1 MRAYRFSVNLK
12 LGLVVFAV
20 GIAVA
25 SLVYTRA
32 LVERLRDREAY
43 MIELW
48 AGAIEEVAEAQ
59 QRTLDPRFAVLA
71 ALKDSLSA
79 LPTEASWPETY
90 REALSWVVD
99 VAAPGEVGFIGEQI
113 LRSDRFAIPAII
125 SDSLSGEF
133 TSWRNVGVADGPR
146 VLSDEDRATLTAQQA
161 RFDALHTPVP
171 VRIVLP
177 GDPGLTLVQY
187 IHYGESAL
195 VVALR
200 WFPYIQL
207 AFVALFVLVGY
218 LSFSYIRRSEQSNL
232 WVGMAREAAHQLG
245 TPISSLMGW
254 RDVLEDTP
262 LDDWQSEAV
271 SEIGRDIERLQRVT
285 SRFSDIG
292 SLPKLEHQPL
302 KPVVDA
308 VVQYMERR
316 LPQVA
321 HPISLTADVPEGLL
335 VSLNADLFEW
345 VIENLVKNSIDAMR
359 GEAGEIRVEA
369 RESGK
374 WVQIDVSDTGRGI
387 DRKHVPHVFR
397 PGYSSKKRGWGLG
410 LSLARRIVEEYHGGR
425 IRLHATRT
433 VAPTG
438 TTFRIELPLI

>member
-20 GIAVA
+20 AIAVA

-59 QRTLDPRFAVLA
+59 QRTLDPRFAQ
-71 ALKDSLSA
+71 LSA
-79 LPTEASWPETY
+79 LADSISSLPPDTAWPKAY
-90 REALSWVVD
+90 REALAWVVD
-99 VAAPGEVGFIGEQI
+99 VAAPGEVGFISEQI

-125 SDSLSGEF
+125 SDSLSGDF
-133 TSWRNVGVADGPR
+133 TSWRNVGVAEGAR
-146 VLSDEDRATLTAQQA
+146 GLSDEERALLVTQQQ

-195 VVALR
+195 VLALR

-271 SEIGRDIERLQRVT
+271 GEIGRDIERLQRVT
-285 SRFSDIG
+285 ARFSDIG
-292 SLPKLEHQPL
+292 SLPRLERLPL
-302 KPVVDA
+302 RPVVDT
-308 VVQYMERR
+308 VVHYMERR

-321 HPISLTADVPEGLL
+321 HPISLSAEVPDELEAR
-335 VSLNADLFEW
+335 LNADLFEW

-359 GEAGEIRVEA
+359 GQAGEIRVEA
-369 RESGK
+369 RAVGK
-374 WVQIDVSDTGRGI
+374 LVQIDVSDTGRGI
-387 DRKHVPHVFR
+387 DRKHIPHVFR

-425 IRLHATRT
+425 IRLLSTRT
-433 VAPTG
+433 VAPSG
-438 TTFRIELPLI
+438 TTFRIELPLA

>member
-1 MRAYRFSVNLK
+1 MRAYRFSVNVK
-12 LGLVVFAV
+12 LGLVLFAV
-20 GIAVA
+20 GIAVV

-32 LVERLRDREAY
+32 LVERLREREAY

-48 AGAIEEVAEAQ
+48 AGAIEEVAQAQ
-59 QRTLDPRFAVLA
+59 QRALDPRLA
-71 ALKDSLSA
+71 LLSA
-79 LPTEASWPETY
+79 LSDSISHLPPVTSWPKAY
-90 REALSWVVD
+90 REALSWVVNE
-99 VAAPGEVGFIGEQI
+99 AAPGEVGFISEQI

-133 TSWRNVGVADGPR
+133 TSWRNVGLPEGSRGLTDADLA
-146 VLSDEDRATLTAQQA
+146 VLAAQQQ
-161 RFDALHTPVP
+161 RFDALHEPVP

-177 GDPGLTLVQY
+177 GHPDLTLVQY

-254 RDVLEDTP
+254 RDVLHDTP
-262 LDDWQSEAV
+262 LDNWQSEAV
-271 SEIGRDIERLQRVT
+271 GEIGRDIERLQRVT
-285 SRFSDIG
+285 ARFSDIG
-292 SLPKLEHQPL
+292 SLPRLERQPL
-302 KPVVDA
+302 KPVIDT
-308 VVQYMERR
+308 VVHYMARR

-321 HPISLTADVPEGLL
+321 QPITLEADVPAELEAL
-335 VSLNADLFEW
+335 LNADLFEW
-345 VIENLVKNSIDAMR
+345 VIENLVKNSIDAMPR
-359 GEAGEIRVEA
+359 EAGSIRIEV
-369 RESGK
+369 RPSGK
-374 WVQIDVSDTGRGI
+374 NLILDVSDTGRGI
-387 DRKHVPHVFR
+387 DRKHIPHIFR

-410 LSLARRIVEEYHGGR
+410 LSLAQRIVEEYHGGR
-425 IRLHATRT
+425 IRLHTTRT

-438 TTFRIELPLI
+438 TTFRIELPAA